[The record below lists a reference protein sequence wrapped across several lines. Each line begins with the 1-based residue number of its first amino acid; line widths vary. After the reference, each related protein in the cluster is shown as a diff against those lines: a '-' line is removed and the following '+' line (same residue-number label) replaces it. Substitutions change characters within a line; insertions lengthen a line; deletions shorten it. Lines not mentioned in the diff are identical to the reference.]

1 MNVDDIELAVA
12 ALATHYQLL
21 TPAVAHQII
30 QTNRTHKGGA
40 RGLVMALRAQ
50 VSELELLQTVAQ
62 ALKFGFVDLHA
73 PETRWRASESRAQ
86 QLGIQTLLTHRI
98 LPVEDDTGNLA
109 IVAANPR
116 TEAENIAWVN
126 QRLSPHSRLPLFI
139 APADHITGRLISLTS
154 VDFEDLNLPPVE
166 ELPPLPT
173 AAPTAATTNNP
184 VVEYVDN
191 LLSRAVSEG
200 ASDVHFLT
208 QADSSLL
215 IRFRV
220 DGHMRRQSMPL
231 RGRERE
237 VIGTILAKCGDNL
250 DASDRTRPQDGT
262 FSFVAPSGRTID
274 ARLGMLPQ
282 SHGPTI
288 VIRLLDPHNINRRL
302 EDMGFST
309 TTLTQMR
316 RAIRHPQG
324 AVFFIGPTGSGKT
337 TTLYSLLK
345 ELPAQEMA
353 ILTAEDPVEY
363 RLPYI
368 GQTQIRSDLGE
379 KSLTFAKALRSML
392 RLDPDVILVG
402 EVRDTETAETAMQ
415 AALTGH
421 MVLSTLHAKTAV
433 ATYQRLGELGVDP
446 YLSSEA
452 VTLAVNQRLVRTL
465 HTCATHSPPTDQDKR
480 ILEKLNLPIPTQV
493 AQPRETGCVGCYH
506 TGYAGRLAVVET
518 MEPTEEVKELV
529 ASRASRQ
536 EISHAALTSHGYTS
550 VIQDAYRHVQTGK
563 ISVRELLRVEGVGE
577 G

>member
-1 MNVDDIELAVA
+1 MNVSDIERAIA
-12 ALATHYQLL
+12 ALATQYQLL
-21 TPAVAHQII
+21 SPETAYQLIT
-30 QTNRTHKGGA
+30 TNRERGGN
-40 RGLVMALRAQ
+40 GKTLTNTLRTQ
-50 VSELELLQTVAQ
+50 TSETQLLTTVAQ
-62 ALKFGFVDLHA
+62 ALRFGFVDLHA
-73 PETRWRASESRAQ
+73 PETRWRPAETH
-86 QLGIQTLLTHRI
+86 IQTIGLQTLIQHRI

-116 TEAENIAWVN
+116 TEAETVAWV
-126 QRLSPHSRLPLFI
+126 QQAISPKDRLPILI
-139 APADHITGRLISLTS
+139 AHGDHITARLVALTS
-154 VDFEDLNLPPVE
+154 TDFDNLDLPDIEEEPSPP
-166 ELPPLPT
+166 PT
-173 AAPTAATTNNP
+173 VPTTATSNNP
-184 VVEYVDN
+184 VVEFVDN
-191 LLSRAVSEG
+191 LLSRAISEG

-208 QADSSLL
+208 QADNSLL

-237 VIGTILAKCGDNL
+237 VIGTILSKCGDNL

-262 FSFVAPSGRTID
+262 FSFTAPTGRTID

-282 SHGPTI
+282 AHGPTI

-316 RAIRHPQG
+316 RVLRNPQG

-345 ELPAQEMA
+345 ELPAQDMS

-363 RLPYI
+363 RLPFI
-368 GQTQIRSDLGE
+368 GQTQIRTDLGE

-402 EVRDTETAETAMQ
+402 EVRDNETAETAMQ

-452 VTLAVNQRLVRTL
+452 VSLAVNQRLVRTL
-465 HTCATHSPPTDQDKR
+465 HNCATVAPPTDHDKR
-480 ILEKLNLPIPTQV
+480 TLDKLNLPIPTEV
-493 AQPRETGCVGCYH
+493 AHAREHGCVGCYN
-506 TGYAGRLAVVET
+506 TGYLGRLAVVET
-518 MEPTEEVKELV
+518 MEPSEEVKELV

-536 EISHAALTSHGYTS
+536 AISNAATADGYTS
-550 VIQDAYRHVQTGK
+550 VVRDAYRHVENHT
-563 ISVRELLRVEGVGE
+563 ITVRELLHVDGVGE